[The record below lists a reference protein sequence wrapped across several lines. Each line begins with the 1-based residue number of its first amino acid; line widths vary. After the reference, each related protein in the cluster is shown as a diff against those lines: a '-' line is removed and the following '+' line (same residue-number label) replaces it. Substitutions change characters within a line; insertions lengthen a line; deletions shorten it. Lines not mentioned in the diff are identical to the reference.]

1 MSFAE
6 QVKNSL
12 LEIISEMSAHPQ
24 DFSKHPNTDFSRN
37 RKLVFPTLLHLM
49 ISMEAGTV
57 KDELLKFFSYDK
69 DTVSNSAFFQQ
80 RAKLADHTLPYLFHT
95 FNNLYPYTLYKDK
108 YQLLAADGSSF
119 TFTRNPRDPDS
130 YFAPDGKTT
139 NGYNQIHVIP
149 LFDLLS
155 KRYTDCV
162 VQPIRKKNEFRA
174 LCTLIDRRPTV
185 PDTIPIFIADR
196 GFHSLNVFAH
206 AAEHNSYFMIRATDI
221 KMQRLLGIDLP
232 ADQDSF
238 DIQIKRIL
246 TRSNSKKKRLH
257 PELADQYK
265 FICREVAFDYI
276 DSENQT
282 EYPIDLRV
290 LRFKISEDGFEN
302 IITNLPPEEFP
313 VDEIKQLYHL
323 RWGIETSFR
332 ELKHVIGAENFHSKN
347 REYIEMEVW
356 ARLLLYNF
364 CSIIT
369 GHVVIHR
376 RGKKHPLQ
384 VNYSVAYKA
393 CHYFLRLHNG
403 ESPPDIEGLIEKNT
417 LPIRP
422 DRKYARQHRFRVPVS
437 FTYRFS

>member
-12 LEIISEMSAHPQ
+12 LEIISEMSTHPQ
-24 DFSKHPNTDFSRN
+24 DFSKHPKTDFSRN
-37 RKLVFPTLLHLM
+37 RKLVFPMLLHLI

-57 KDELLKFFSYDK
+57 KDELLNFFSFDK
-69 DTVSNSAFFQQ
+69 NTVSNAAFFQQ

-119 TFTRNPRDPDS
+119 TFTRNPRDPDA

-139 NGYNQIHVIP
+139 NGYNQVHVIP

-174 LCTLIDRRPTV
+174 LCTLIDRNPTV
-185 PDTIPIFIADR
+185 PGIIPIFIADR

-206 AAEHNSYFMIRATDI
+206 AIEHHSYFMIRATDI

-232 ADQDSF
+232 AGQSSF
-238 DIQIKRIL
+238 DIQVRRML

-276 DSENQT
+276 DPEKQP

-290 LRFKISEDGFEN
+290 LRFKISEDGYEN
-302 IITNLPPEEFP
+302 IITNLPPGEFP

-323 RWGIETSFR
+323 RWNIETSFR
-332 ELKHVIGAENFHSKN
+332 ELKHVIGAEKFHSKK
-347 REYIEMEVW
+347 REYIEMEIW

-369 GHVVIHR
+369 RHVVIHR
-376 RGKKHPLQ
+376 RGKKHQLQ

>member
-12 LEIISEMSAHPQ
+12 LEIISEMSTHPQ
-24 DFSKHPNTDFSRN
+24 DFSKHPKTDFSRN
-37 RKLVFPTLLHLM
+37 RKLVFPMLLHLI

-57 KDELLKFFSYDK
+57 KDELLNFFSFDK
-69 DTVSNSAFFQQ
+69 NTVSNSAFFQQ

-119 TFTRNPRDPDS
+119 TFTRNPRDPDA

-139 NGYNQIHVIP
+139 NGYNQVHVIP

-174 LCTLIDRRPTV
+174 LCTLIDRNPTV
-185 PDTIPIFIADR
+185 PGIIPIFIADR

-206 AAEHNSYFMIRATDI
+206 AIEHHSYFMIRATDI

-232 ADQDSF
+232 AGQSSF
-238 DIQIKRIL
+238 DIQVRRML

-276 DSENQT
+276 DPEKQP

-290 LRFKISEDGFEN
+290 LRFKISEDGYEN
-302 IITNLPPEEFP
+302 IITNLPPGEFP

-323 RWGIETSFR
+323 RWNIETSFR
-332 ELKHVIGAENFHSKN
+332 ELKHVIGAEKFHSKK
-347 REYIEMEVW
+347 REYIEMEIW

-369 GHVVIHR
+369 RHVVIHR
-376 RGKKHPLQ
+376 RGKKHQLQ

>member
-24 DFSKHPNTDFSRN
+24 DFSKHPKTDFSRN
-37 RKLVFPTLLHLM
+37 RKLVFPMLLHLI

-57 KDELLKFFSYDK
+57 KDELLNFFSFDK
-69 DTVSNSAFFQQ
+69 NTVSNSAFFQQ

-119 TFTRNPRDPDS
+119 TFTRNPRDPDA
-130 YFAPDGKTT
+130 YYAPDGKTT
-139 NGYNQIHVIP
+139 NGYNQVHVIP

-174 LCTLIDRRPTV
+174 LCTLIDRNPTV
-185 PDTIPIFIADR
+185 PGIIPIFIADR

-206 AAEHNSYFMIRATDI
+206 AIEHHSYFMIRATDI

-232 ADQDSF
+232 AGQSSF
-238 DIQIKRIL
+238 DIQVRRML

-276 DSENQT
+276 DPEKQP

-290 LRFKISEDGFEN
+290 LRFKISEDGYEN
-302 IITNLPPEEFP
+302 IITNLPPGEFP

-323 RWGIETSFR
+323 RWNIETSFR
-332 ELKHVIGAENFHSKN
+332 ELKHVIGAEKFHSKK
-347 REYIEMEVW
+347 REYIEMEIW

-369 GHVVIHR
+369 RHVVIHR
-376 RGKKHPLQ
+376 RGKKHQLQ

>member
-12 LEIISEMSAHPQ
+12 LEIISEMSTHPQ

>member
-24 DFSKHPNTDFSRN
+24 DFSKHPKTDFSRN
-37 RKLVFPTLLHLM
+37 RKLVFPMLLHLI

-57 KDELLKFFSYDK
+57 KDELLNFFSFDK
-69 DTVSNSAFFQQ
+69 NTVSNSAFFQQ

-119 TFTRNPRDPDS
+119 TFTRNPRDPDA

-139 NGYNQIHVIP
+139 NGYNQVHVIP

-174 LCTLIDRRPTV
+174 LCTLIDRNPTV
-185 PDTIPIFIADR
+185 PGIIPIFIADR

-206 AAEHNSYFMIRATDI
+206 VIEHHSYFMIRATDI

-232 ADQDSF
+232 AGQSSF
-238 DIQIKRIL
+238 DIQVRRML

-276 DSENQT
+276 DPEKQP

-290 LRFKISEDGFEN
+290 LRFKISEDGYEN
-302 IITNLPPEEFP
+302 IITNLPPGEFP

-323 RWGIETSFR
+323 RWNIETSFR
-332 ELKHVIGAENFHSKN
+332 ELKHVIGAEKFHSKK
-347 REYIEMEVW
+347 REYIEMEIW

-369 GHVVIHR
+369 RHVVIHR
-376 RGKKHPLQ
+376 RGKKHQLQ

>member
-24 DFSKHPNTDFSRN
+24 DFSKHPKTDFSRN
-37 RKLVFPTLLHLM
+37 RKLVFPMLLHLI

-57 KDELLKFFSYDK
+57 KDELLNFFSFDK
-69 DTVSNSAFFQQ
+69 NTVSNSAFFQQ

-119 TFTRNPRDPDS
+119 TFTRNPRDPDA

-139 NGYNQIHVIP
+139 NGYNQVHVIP

-174 LCTLIDRRPTV
+174 LCTLIDRNPTV
-185 PDTIPIFIADR
+185 PGIIPIFIADR

-206 AAEHNSYFMIRATDI
+206 AIEHHSYFMIRATDI

-232 ADQDSF
+232 AGQSSF
-238 DIQIKRIL
+238 DIQVRRML

-276 DSENQT
+276 DPEKQP

-290 LRFKISEDGFEN
+290 LRFKISEAGYEN
-302 IITNLPPEEFP
+302 IITNLPPGEFP

-323 RWGIETSFR
+323 RWNIETSFR
-332 ELKHVIGAENFHSKN
+332 ELKHVIGAEKFHSKK
-347 REYIEMEVW
+347 REYIEMEIW

-369 GHVVIHR
+369 RHVVIHR
-376 RGKKHPLQ
+376 RGKKHQLQ

-417 LPIRP
+417 LPVRP

>member
-24 DFSKHPNTDFSRN
+24 DFSKHPKTDFSRN
-37 RKLVFPTLLHLM
+37 RKLVFPMLLHLI

-57 KDELLKFFSYDK
+57 KDELLNFFSFDK
-69 DTVSNSAFFQQ
+69 NTVSNSAFFQQ

-119 TFTRNPRDPDS
+119 TFTRNPRDPDA

-139 NGYNQIHVIP
+139 NGYNQVHVIP

-174 LCTLIDRRPTV
+174 LCTLIDRNPTV
-185 PDTIPIFIADR
+185 PGIIPIFIADR

-206 AAEHNSYFMIRATDI
+206 AIEHHSYFMIRATDI

-232 ADQDSF
+232 AGQSSF
-238 DIQIKRIL
+238 DIQVRRML

-276 DSENQT
+276 DPEKQP

-290 LRFKISEDGFEN
+290 LRFKISEDGYEN
-302 IITNLPPEEFP
+302 IITNLPPGEFP

-323 RWGIETSFR
+323 RWNIETSFR
-332 ELKHVIGAENFHSKN
+332 ELKHVIGAEKFHSKK
-347 REYIEMEVW
+347 REYIEMEIW

-369 GHVVIHR
+369 RHVVIHR
-376 RGKKHPLQ
+376 RGKKHQLQ

>member
-12 LEIISEMSAHPQ
+12 LEIISEMSTHPQ

-174 LCTLIDRRPTV
+174 LCTLIDRHPTV

>member
-1 MSFAE
+1 M
-6 QVKNSL
+6 
-12 LEIISEMSAHPQ
+12 
-24 DFSKHPNTDFSRN
+24 
-37 RKLVFPTLLHLM
+37 
-49 ISMEAGTV
+49 
-57 KDELLKFFSYDK
+57 
-69 DTVSNSAFFQQ
+69 
-80 RAKLADHTLPYLFHT
+80 
-95 FNNLYPYTLYKDK
+95 
-108 YQLLAADGSSF
+108 
-119 TFTRNPRDPDS
+119 
-130 YFAPDGKTT
+130 
-139 NGYNQIHVIP
+139 
-149 LFDLLS
+149 
-155 KRYTDCV
+155 

-174 LCTLIDRRPTV
+174 LCTLIDRHPTV
-185 PDTIPIFIADR
+185 PDIIPIFIADR

-206 AAEHNSYFMIRATDI
+206 AIEHHSYFMIRATDI

-232 ADQDSF
+232 ADQSSF
-238 DIQIKRIL
+238 DIQVRRIL

-276 DSENQT
+276 DPEKQP

-290 LRFKISEDGFEN
+290 LRFKISEDGYEN

-313 VDEIKQLYHL
+313 VDKIKQLYHL

-332 ELKHVIGAENFHSKN
+332 ELKHVIGAGNFHSKN

-376 RGKKHPLQ
+376 RGKKHQLQ

>member
-12 LEIISEMSAHPQ
+12 LDIISEMSAHPQ

-37 RKLVFPTLLHLM
+37 RKLGFSTLLHLM

-119 TFTRNPRDPDS
+119 TFTRNPLDPDS

-162 VQPIRKKNEFRA
+162 VQPIRKKNEFKA
-174 LCTLIDRRPTV
+174 LCTLIDRHPTV

-290 LRFKISEDGFEN
+290 LRFKILEDGYEN

>member
-24 DFSKHPNTDFSRN
+24 DFSKHPKTDFSRN
-37 RKLVFPTLLHLM
+37 RKLVFPMLLHLI

-57 KDELLKFFSYDK
+57 KDELLNFFSFDK
-69 DTVSNSAFFQQ
+69 NTVSNSAFFQQ

-119 TFTRNPRDPDS
+119 TFTRNPRDPDA

-139 NGYNQIHVIP
+139 NGYNKVHVIP

-174 LCTLIDRRPTV
+174 LCTLIDRNPTV
-185 PDTIPIFIADR
+185 PGIIPIFIADR

-206 AAEHNSYFMIRATDI
+206 AIEHHSYFMIRATDI

-232 ADQDSF
+232 AGQSSF
-238 DIQIKRIL
+238 DIQVRRML

-276 DSENQT
+276 DPEKQP

-290 LRFKISEDGFEN
+290 LRFKISEDGYEN
-302 IITNLPPEEFP
+302 IITNLPPGEFP

-323 RWGIETSFR
+323 RWNIETSFR
-332 ELKHVIGAENFHSKN
+332 ELKHVIGAEKFHSKK
-347 REYIEMEVW
+347 REYIEMEIW

-369 GHVVIHR
+369 RHVVIHR
-376 RGKKHPLQ
+376 RGKKHQLQ

>member
-24 DFSKHPNTDFSRN
+24 DFSKHPKTDFSRN
-37 RKLVFPTLLHLM
+37 RKLVFPMLLHLI

-57 KDELLKFFSYDK
+57 KDELLNFFSFDK
-69 DTVSNSAFFQQ
+69 NTVSNSAFFQQ
-80 RAKLADHTLPYLFHT
+80 RAKLADHTLLYLFHT

-119 TFTRNPRDPDS
+119 TFTRNPRDPDA

-139 NGYNQIHVIP
+139 NGYNQVHVIP

-174 LCTLIDRRPTV
+174 LCTLIDRNPTV
-185 PDTIPIFIADR
+185 PGIIPIFIADR

-206 AAEHNSYFMIRATDI
+206 AIEHHSYFMIRATDI

-232 ADQDSF
+232 AGQSSF
-238 DIQIKRIL
+238 DIQVRRML

-276 DSENQT
+276 DPEKQP

-290 LRFKISEDGFEN
+290 LRFKISEDGYEN
-302 IITNLPPEEFP
+302 IITNLPPGEFP

-323 RWGIETSFR
+323 RWNIETSFR
-332 ELKHVIGAENFHSKN
+332 ELKHVIGAEKFHSKK
-347 REYIEMEVW
+347 REYIEMEIW

-369 GHVVIHR
+369 RHVVIHR
-376 RGKKHPLQ
+376 RGKKHQLQ

>member
-24 DFSKHPNTDFSRN
+24 DFSKHPKTDFSRN
-37 RKLVFPTLLHLM
+37 RKLVFPMLLHLI

-57 KDELLKFFSYDK
+57 KDELLNFFSFDK
-69 DTVSNSAFFQQ
+69 NTVSNSAFFQQ

-119 TFTRNPRDPDS
+119 TFTRNPRDPDA

-139 NGYNQIHVIP
+139 NGYNQVHVIP

-174 LCTLIDRRPTV
+174 LCTLIDRNPTV
-185 PDTIPIFIADR
+185 PGIIPIFIADR

-206 AAEHNSYFMIRATDI
+206 AIEHHSYFMIRATDI

-232 ADQDSF
+232 AGQSSF
-238 DIQIKRIL
+238 DIQVRRML

-276 DSENQT
+276 DPEKQP

-290 LRFKISEDGFEN
+290 LRFKISEDGYEN
-302 IITNLPPEEFP
+302 IITNLPPGEFP

-323 RWGIETSFR
+323 RWNIETSFR
-332 ELKHVIGAENFHSKN
+332 ELKHVIGAEKFHSKK
-347 REYIEMEVW
+347 REYIEMEIW

-369 GHVVIHR
+369 RHVVIHR
-376 RGKKHPLQ
+376 RGKKHQLQ

-417 LPIRP
+417 LPVRP

>member
-24 DFSKHPNTDFSRN
+24 DFSKHPKTDFSRN
-37 RKLVFPTLLHLM
+37 RKLVFPMLLHLI

-57 KDELLKFFSYDK
+57 KDELLNFFSFDK
-69 DTVSNSAFFQQ
+69 NTVSNSAFFQQ

-119 TFTRNPRDPDS
+119 TFTRNPRDPDA

-139 NGYNQIHVIP
+139 NGYNQVHVIP

-174 LCTLIDRRPTV
+174 LCTLIDRNPTV
-185 PDTIPIFIADR
+185 PGIIPIFIADR

-206 AAEHNSYFMIRATDI
+206 AIEHHSYFMIRATDI

-232 ADQDSF
+232 AGQSSF
-238 DIQIKRIL
+238 DIQVRRML
-246 TRSNSKKKRLH
+246 TRSNSKKKRIH

-276 DSENQT
+276 DPEKQP

-290 LRFKISEDGFEN
+290 LRFKISEDGYEN
-302 IITNLPPEEFP
+302 IITNLPPGEFP

-323 RWGIETSFR
+323 RWNIETSFR
-332 ELKHVIGAENFHSKN
+332 ELKHVIGAEKFHSKK
-347 REYIEMEVW
+347 REYIEMEIW

-369 GHVVIHR
+369 RHVVIHR
-376 RGKKHPLQ
+376 RGKKHQLQ

>member
-12 LEIISEMSAHPQ
+12 LEIISEMSVHPQ
-24 DFSKHPNTDFSRN
+24 DFSKHPKTDFSRN
-37 RKLVFPTLLHLM
+37 RKLVFPMLLHLI

-57 KDELLKFFSYDK
+57 KDELLNFFSFDK
-69 DTVSNSAFFQQ
+69 NTVSNSAFFQQ

-119 TFTRNPRDPDS
+119 TFTRNPRDPDA

-139 NGYNQIHVIP
+139 NGYNQVHVIP

-174 LCTLIDRRPTV
+174 LCTLIDRNPTV
-185 PDTIPIFIADR
+185 PGIIPIFIADR

-206 AAEHNSYFMIRATDI
+206 AIEHHSYFMIRATDI

-232 ADQDSF
+232 AGQSSF
-238 DIQIKRIL
+238 DIQVRRML

-276 DSENQT
+276 DPEKQP

-290 LRFKISEDGFEN
+290 LRFKISEDGYEN
-302 IITNLPPEEFP
+302 IITNLPPGEFP

-323 RWGIETSFR
+323 RWNIETSFR
-332 ELKHVIGAENFHSKN
+332 ELKHVIGAEKFHSKK
-347 REYIEMEVW
+347 REYIEMEIW

-369 GHVVIHR
+369 RHVVIHR
-376 RGKKHPLQ
+376 RGKKHQLQ

-417 LPIRP
+417 LPVRP

>member
-119 TFTRNPRDPDS
+119 TFTRNPLDPDS

-174 LCTLIDRRPTV
+174 LCTLIDRHPTV

-221 KMQRLLGIDLP
+221 KMQRLLGVDLP
-232 ADQDSF
+232 EDQDSF

-276 DSENQT
+276 DPENQT

-290 LRFKISEDGFEN
+290 LRFKISEDGYEN
-302 IITNLPPEEFP
+302 IITNLPPEEFS

-369 GHVVIHR
+369 GHVVIQR
-376 RGKKHPLQ
+376 RGKKHQLQ

-403 ESPPDIEGLIEKNT
+403 ESPPDIEGLIVKNT